1 MMPPTIKQEIKNA
14 LWGCLE
20 IPLYLKLG
28 STRFTGTISAF
39 KRSILV
45 PILLVPVIAVVIPNP
60 AIYADKSVLWTTCLL
75 WGQATISTLL
85 FIVALYFFRSKHVT
99 TEQFLRCI
107 TGYNWLSLSAL
118 VVNIPL
124 ILLAYTGVN
133 TWSDVFAM
141 MILIALYSSSY
152 LAFMITYTLRINGY
166 LGAAFAIMDLMLGE
180 VVRNLT
186 TYWMLHNV

>member
-1 MMPPTIKQEIKNA
+1 MIPPTIMQEIKNA

-20 IPLYLKLG
+20 IPLYLKSG
-28 STRFTGTISAF
+28 ATRFTGTFSAF

-45 PILLVPVIAVVIPNP
+45 PVLLVPVIAIIIPNP
-60 AIYADKSVLWTTCLL
+60 ALYADKSVLWTICLL
-75 WGQATISTLL
+75 LVQAIISTIL
-85 FIVALYFFRSKHVT
+85 FIGVLYFFRSKHVT
-99 TEQFLRCI
+99 HEQFLKCI

-118 VVNIPL
+118 VINIPL

-133 TWSDVFAM
+133 TWNDVYAM
-141 MILIALYSSSY
+141 MILLTLYSYTY

-166 LGAAFAIMDLMLGE
+166 LGGAFAIMDLMLGE

-186 TYWMLHNV
+186 TYWMLHHV